1 LWQNPKNGGKPPATE
16 LAGLKQMRV
25 FLCALGLVALGAC
38 TTAVPDS
45 GAGVGFDDYDSY
57 LEEKRA
63 RDAQLSGGAI
73 PEPDA
78 VSSETLNSSGRT
90 VSDNDAEAIAAEAE
104 AALAEADANSGDDV
118 VHASPNNPAP
128 ETVNTS
134 TGISGENDF
143 EAVGEQRSI
152 ESDAALIA
160 QNRARYK
167 VIEPEALPTRSGSQG
182 PNIVAY
188 ALASKHPVG
197 TQVYNRV
204 GFNKESKFRRNCAK
218 YASPDRAQE
227 DFLSRGGPKKDR
239 LGLDPDGDGYA
250 CGWNPGPFQ
259 RAVGG

>member
-1 LWQNPKNGGKPPATE
+1 
-16 LAGLKQMRV
+16 MRV
-25 FLCALGLVALGAC
+25 FLCAMGFVALGAC

-45 GAGVGFDDYDSY
+45 GAGVGFDDYDAY
-57 LEEKRA
+57 LEDKRA
-63 RDAQLSGGAI
+63 RDAELTGGAI
-73 PEPDA
+73 PVPDA
-78 VSSETLNSSGRT
+78 VSSETLNSSERT
-90 VSDNDAEAIAAEAE
+90 VSDNDAEAIATEAE
-104 AALAEADANSGDDV
+104 AALAEADANSGDSV
-118 VHASPNNPAP
+118 VHASPDNPSP

-167 VIEPEALPTRSGSQG
+167 VIEPEALPSRSGAQG

-188 ALASKHPVG
+188 ALSSKHPVG
-197 TQVYNRV
+197 TQVYSRM
-204 GFNKESKFRRNCAK
+204 GFNKDAKFDRNCAK

-250 CGWNPGPFQ
+250 CGWNPAPFQ
-259 RAVGG
+259 KAVGG

>member
-1 LWQNPKNGGKPPATE
+1 ME

-38 TTAVPDS
+38 TATVPDS
-45 GAGVGFDDYDSY
+45 GAGVGFDDYDAY
-57 LEEKRA
+57 LEDKRA
-63 RDAQLSGGAI
+63 RDAELSGGAV
-73 PEPDA
+73 PAPDA

-90 VSDNDAEAIAAEAE
+90 VSDSDAEAIAAEAE
-104 AALAEADANSGDDV
+104 AALSEADANSGENV
-118 VHASPNNPAP
+118 VHASPDNPTPA
-128 ETVNTS
+128 TVNTS
-134 TGISGENDF
+134 TGISDENDF

-152 ESDAALIA
+152 ESDAVLIA

-167 VIEPEALPTRSGSQG
+167 VIEPEALPSRSGAQG

-188 ALASKHPVG
+188 ALSSKHPVG
-197 TQVYNRV
+197 TQVYSRM
-204 GFNKESKFRRNCAK
+204 GFNKDAKFDRNCAK

-250 CGWNPGPFQ
+250 CGWNPAPFQ
-259 RAVGG
+259 KAVGG

>member
-1 LWQNPKNGGKPPATE
+1 
-16 LAGLKQMRV
+16 MRG
-25 FLCALGLVALGAC
+25 FLCAMGLVVLGAC
-38 TTAVPDS
+38 TAAVPES
-45 GAGVGFDDYDSY
+45 GAGVGFGDYDSY

-63 RDAQLSGGAI
+63 RDAQLAGGAI
-73 PEPDA
+73 PAPDA
-78 VSSETLNSSGRT
+78 VSSESLDSNGRT
-90 VSDNDAEAIAAEAE
+90 VSDSDADAIAANAE
-104 AALAEADANSGDDV
+104 AALAESDPNSGEGV
-118 VHASPNNPAP
+118 VHASPDNPSP
-128 ETVNTS
+128 TTVNTS
-134 TGISGENDF
+134 SGISGENDF
-143 EAVGEQRSI
+143 EAVGARRSI
-152 ESDAALIA
+152 ESDAALIE

-204 GFNKESKFRRNCAK
+204 GFNKESKYRRNCAK

-250 CGWNPGPFQ
+250 CGWNPAPFQ
-259 RAVGG
+259 NAVGG

>member
-1 LWQNPKNGGKPPATE
+1 
-16 LAGLKQMRV
+16 MRV
-25 FLCALGLVALGAC
+25 FFCAMGFVALGAC

-45 GAGVGFDDYDSY
+45 GAGVGFDDYDAY
-57 LEEKRA
+57 LAEQRA
-63 RDAQLSGGAI
+63 RDAELTGGAI
-73 PEPDA
+73 PAPDS
-78 VSSETLNSSGRT
+78 VSSETLDSSGRT
-90 VSDNDAEAIAAEAE
+90 VSDNDAETIAAEAE
-104 AALAEADANSGDDV
+104 AALAEAGANSGNDV
-118 VHASPNNPAP
+118 VQASPSNPVP

-160 QNRARYK
+160 ENRARYK

-204 GFNKESKFRRNCAK
+204 GFNKETKFRRNCAK

-250 CGWNPGPFQ
+250 CGWNPGPF
-259 RAVGG
+259 RKAIGG

>member
-1 LWQNPKNGGKPPATE
+1 
-16 LAGLKQMRV
+16 MRV
-25 FLCALGLVALGAC
+25 FLCAMGFVALGAC

-45 GAGVGFDDYDSY
+45 GAGVGFDDYDAY
-57 LEEKRA
+57 LAEQRA
-63 RDAQLSGGAI
+63 RDAELTGGAI
-73 PEPDA
+73 PAPDA
-78 VSSETLNSSGRT
+78 VSSETLDSSGRT
-90 VSDNDAEAIAAEAE
+90 VSDNDAETIAAEAE
-104 AALAEADANSGDDV
+104 AALAEAGANSGNDV
-118 VHASPNNPAP
+118 VQASPSNPVP

-160 QNRARYK
+160 ENRARYK

-204 GFNKESKFRRNCAK
+204 GFNKETKFRRNCAK

-250 CGWNPGPFQ
+250 CGWNPGPF
-259 RAVGG
+259 RKAIGG

>member
-1 LWQNPKNGGKPPATE
+1 
-16 LAGLKQMRV
+16 MRV
-25 FLCALGLVALGAC
+25 FLCALGVTVLGAC
-38 TTAVPDS
+38 TTSVPDS
-45 GAGVGFDDYDSY
+45 GAGVGFNDYDSY

-63 RDAQLSGGAI
+63 RDAQLSGGAL
-73 PEPDA
+73 PAPDA
-78 VSSETLNSSGRT
+78 VSSESLDASGRT

-104 AALAEADANSGDDV
+104 AALAAADANSGDSV
-118 VHASPNNPAP
+118 VHASPSNPAP
-128 ETVNTS
+128 ATVNTA

-143 EAVGEQRSI
+143 EAVGERRSI

-167 VIEPEALPTRSGSQG
+167 VVDVEALPSRSGTQG

-188 ALASKHPVG
+188 ALATKHPVG

-227 DFLSRGGPKKDR
+227 DFLARGGPQKDR

-250 CGWNPGPFQ
+250 CGWNPAPFQ
-259 RAVGG
+259 KAVGG